1 MGTQQGLY
9 GQLILGADGTYTY
22 VLNTGLAV
30 VQGLDSGETLT
41 ETFAYTM
48 QDADGDPSSAQITIT
63 ITGSNDA
70 PTLSVIGA
78 QVFEAGLATGSDA
91 GANSEFAYG
100 TFTLGD
106 VDGLDDIQSVS
117 INGTAVAIGS
127 LVGSSFAG
135 AHGTLTV
142 TGYDVLTGIATYQYQ
157 LTSPTTDVADV
168 AETDTFAVSVSD
180 GTASASANLVID
192 IVDDVPTAANDAF
205 SLSEDTASVIG
216 NVLSNDTIG
225 ADVSGTVTT
234 TGNQTGSY
242 GQLTLNADGSFSY
255 VLNTG
260 LAVVQGLDSGEILT
274 ETFNYTMQDADG
286 DPSSAQITITITG
299 SNDAPS
305 LSVIGA
311 QVFESGLAA
320 GSDASANSEFAY
332 GTFTFGDVDG
342 LDDIQSVSI
351 NGTAVAIGSLV
362 GSSFAGAH
370 GTLTVTGYDVLT
382 GIATYQYQLTS
393 PTTDVADVAE
403 TDTFAVSVSD
413 GTASASAN
421 LVIDIVDDVPTAAND
436 AFSLSEDT
444 ASVIGNVLSN
454 DVSGADVSATVS
466 STGNQTGSYGQ
477 LTLNADGSF
486 SYVLNTGL
494 AVVQGLDDGEQLSET
509 FSYTMQDADGDPST
523 AQLTII
529 ITGSN
534 DEPSLSVIGAQ
545 VFESGLATGSDAS
558 ANSEFAYGTFTIG
571 DADGLDD
578 IQSVTINGT
587 TVAIGL
593 LVGSSFAGAHG
604 TLTITGYDVL
614 SGIATYQYQLTSPTT
629 DVAGVDESDTFSLS
643 VSDGTASA
651 SGNLV
656 IDIVDDVPSAANDAF
671 SLSEDTASVIG
682 NVLSNDVSGAD
693 VSATVSSTGNQ
704 TGSYGQL
711 TLNADGSFS
720 YVLNTGLAVV
730 QGLDDGE
737 QLSETF
743 SYTMQDADGDPS
755 TAQLTI
761 IITGSNDEPS
771 LSVIGAQV
779 FESGLATGSDAS
791 ANSEFAYGTFTIGD
805 ADGLDDIQSVTIN
818 GTTVA
823 IGLLV
828 GSSFAGAHGTLT
840 ITGYD
845 VLSGI
850 ATYQYQLTSPT
861 TDVAGVDESDTFSLS
876 VSDGTASASGNL
888 VIDIVDDVPSAANDA
903 FSLSEDTASVIG
915 NVLSNDVSGAD
926 VSATVSS
933 TGNQT
938 GSYGQLTLNA
948 DGSFSYVLN
957 TGLAVVQGLDDGEQL
972 SETFSYTMQDADGDP
987 STAQLTIII
996 TGSNDEPS
1004 LSVIGAQVFESGLAT
1019 GSDASANSEFA
1030 YGTFTIGDADGLDD
1044 IQSVTIN
1051 GTTVAIGLL
1060 VGSSF
1065 AGAHGTLTI
1074 TGYDVLSGIA
1084 TYQYQLT
1091 SPTTDVAGV
1100 DESDTFSL
1108 SVSDGTASASG
1119 NLVIDI
1125 VDDVP
1130 SAANDAFSLSEDTA
1144 SVIGNV
1150 LSNDVS
1156 GADVSATVSSTG
1168 NQTGSYGQ
1176 LTLNADGS
1184 FSYVLNTGLAVVQG
1198 LDDGEQLSETFSY
1211 TMQDADGDPSTAQ
1224 LTIIITGSNDE
1235 PSLSVIGA
1243 QVFESGLATGSD
1255 ASANS
1260 EFAYGT
1266 FTIGDADGLDDIQ
1279 SVTINGTT
1287 VAIGLL
1293 VGSSFAG
1300 AHGTLTIT
1308 GYDVL
1313 SGIATYQ
1320 YQLTSPTTDVAGVDE
1335 SDTFSLSVSDGTA
1348 SASGNLVIDIVD
1360 DVPSA
1365 ANDAFSL
1372 SEDTASVIG
1381 NVLSNDVSGADVSA
1395 TVSSTGN
1402 QTGSYGQLTL
1412 NADGSFS
1419 YVLNTGLAVV
1429 QGLDDGEQLSE
1440 TFSYTM
1446 QDADGDPS
1454 TAQLTIIITGSNDEP
1469 SLSVIGAQVFESGL
1483 ATGSDASAN
1492 SEFAYG
1498 TFTIGDADGLD
1509 DIQSVT
1515 INGTTVAIGLLVGS
1529 SFAGAHGT
1537 LTITGYDVLSGIA
1550 TYQYQ
1555 LTSPTTDVAGVDES
1569 DTFSLSVSDG
1579 TASAFS
1585 NLVIGVVDDMPS
1597 LGAFTTAIIPNEIG
1611 TVNGTFSVVSGADG
1625 LDGFQIAGPA
1635 IAGLNYT
1642 TVHSYDGAGNFLS
1655 TTLTGLTSSNQT
1667 VFSLTVSANGTYVFN
1682 LVQPE
1687 AASELTYSLSNLAPG
1702 HVPGFAE
1709 TPDGL
1714 IEFSSPG
1721 AVNSSTQGF
1730 GINNQFFDRGEQF
1743 TMEFHAAGVP
1753 GVDNDP
1759 ATDVRLVN
1767 KVVLVNDQVNGE
1779 LTIRWT
1785 ATNSQT
1791 GESRSGTMTITG
1803 AMAETVI
1810 DPDIS
1815 FNQLQ
1820 IEGIAGNGRVRFA
1833 TTTIST
1839 LVLPEDQSLAFDVV
1853 AQDGDGDLSGSSTLN
1868 VQVVAEDSPTSFV
1881 LEGTAGDDVI
1891 AASNLTDI
1899 IDGKAGFDIV
1909 DYGDDTAGI
1918 AASLALA
1925 AGLSGTAL
1933 GDSYSSIEGLMG
1945 GSGNDQLSGDS
1956 QANYLAGGAGDDIL
1970 QGGAGDDVL
1979 VGGLGD
1985 DVLSGGEG
1993 DDVLV
1998 GDPGSDQ
2005 LLGGEG
2011 FDTVDYSA
2019 DTAGV
2024 TVNLET
2030 GIGEGG
2036 LAEGDTYNSIEG
2048 ILGGAGNDTLT
2059 GDGGDNYLDGGA
2071 GNDTLLGGAGDDILV
2086 GGVGDDTL
2094 TGGAGRDSFVWRVGD
2109 EGGTDTITD
2118 FQIDPAGTN
2127 TDVIDLSQLLVGVT
2141 EDAATL
2147 GDYLDFAFGGGSTTI
2162 SVSLTPGGAPVQ
2174 DITLSGIDLSTIY
2187 GTDVA
2192 DVISGMIDDGAL
2204 KVDNG

>member
-1 MGTQQGLY
+1 MAKLIGTVRQVVGEVFAVGEDGLRRPLIEGDRVFAGERIITAGGAVDIDLVQGGELTLGRGSELQLTEQLLADAQGGVSSAPSAADLADVEALQQAIAAGEDPTQTAPATAAGPAAGGTGGAGGGHSFVLLDAVGGAIDPTIGFPTGGLGSVPESPDLVTDALIQDEPVVDGTPTAINDTNSLDEDTPSVTGNVLVNDLPGTDGGISVVTIGTQQGLF

-30 VQGLDSGETLT
+30 VQGLDSGEILT
-41 ETFAYTM
+41 ETFNYTM

-63 ITGSNDA
+63 ITGSNDT

-91 GANSEFAYG
+91 SANSEFATG

-260 LAVVQGLDSGEILT
+260 LAVVQGLDSGETLT

-299 SNDAPS
+299 SNDAPT

-311 QVFESGLAA
+311 QVFEAGLAT
-320 GSDASANSEFAY
+320 GSDAGANSEFAT
-332 GTFTFGDVDG
+332 GTFTLGDVDG

-393 PTTDVADVAE
+393 PTTDVA
-403 TDTFAVSVSD
+403 
-413 GTASASAN
+413 
-421 LVIDIVDDVPTAAND
+421 
-436 AFSLSEDT
+436 
-444 ASVIGNVLSN
+444 
-454 DVSGADVSATVS
+454 
-466 STGNQTGSYGQ
+466 
-477 LTLNADGSF
+477 
-486 SYVLNTGL
+486 
-494 AVVQGLDDGEQLSET
+494 
-509 FSYTMQDADGDPST
+509 
-523 AQLTII
+523 
-529 ITGSN
+529 
-534 DEPSLSVIGAQ
+534 
-545 VFESGLATGSDAS
+545 
-558 ANSEFAYGTFTIG
+558 
-571 DADGLDD
+571 
-578 IQSVTINGT
+578 
-587 TVAIGL
+587 
-593 LVGSSFAGAHG
+593 
-604 TLTITGYDVL
+604 
-614 SGIATYQYQLTSPTT
+614 
-629 DVAGVDESDTFSLS
+629 GVDESDTFSLS

-651 SGNLV
+651 
-656 IDIVDDVPSAANDAF
+656 
-671 SLSEDTASVIG
+671 
-682 NVLSNDVSGAD
+682 
-693 VSATVSSTGNQ
+693 
-704 TGSYGQL
+704 TGS
-711 TLNADGSFS
+711 
-720 YVLNTGLAVV
+720 
-730 QGLDDGE
+730 
-737 QLSETF
+737 
-743 SYTMQDADGDPS
+743 
-755 TAQLTI
+755 
-761 IITGSNDEPS
+761 
-771 LSVIGAQV
+771 
-779 FESGLATGSDAS
+779 
-791 ANSEFAYGTFTIGD
+791 
-805 ADGLDDIQSVTIN
+805 
-818 GTTVA
+818 
-823 IGLLV
+823 
-828 GSSFAGAHGTLT
+828 
-840 ITGYD
+840 
-845 VLSGI
+845 
-850 ATYQYQLTSPT
+850 
-861 TDVAGVDESDTFSLS
+861 
-876 VSDGTASASGNL
+876 
-888 VIDIVDDVPSAANDA
+888 
-903 FSLSEDTASVIG
+903 
-915 NVLSNDVSGAD
+915 
-926 VSATVSS
+926 
-933 TGNQT
+933 
-938 GSYGQLTLNA
+938 
-948 DGSFSYVLN
+948 
-957 TGLAVVQGLDDGEQL
+957 
-972 SETFSYTMQDADGDP
+972 
-987 STAQLTIII
+987 
-996 TGSNDEPS
+996 
-1004 LSVIGAQVFESGLAT
+1004 
-1019 GSDASANSEFA
+1019 
-1030 YGTFTIGDADGLDD
+1030 
-1044 IQSVTIN
+1044 
-1051 GTTVAIGLL
+1051 
-1060 VGSSF
+1060 
-1065 AGAHGTLTI
+1065 
-1074 TGYDVLSGIA
+1074 
-1084 TYQYQLT
+1084 
-1091 SPTTDVAGV
+1091 
-1100 DESDTFSL
+1100 
-1108 SVSDGTASASG
+1108 
-1119 NLVIDI
+1119 
-1125 VDDVP
+1125 
-1130 SAANDAFSLSEDTA
+1130 
-1144 SVIGNV
+1144 
-1150 LSNDVS
+1150 
-1156 GADVSATVSSTG
+1156 
-1168 NQTGSYGQ
+1168 
-1176 LTLNADGS
+1176 
-1184 FSYVLNTGLAVVQG
+1184 
-1198 LDDGEQLSETFSY
+1198 
-1211 TMQDADGDPSTAQ
+1211 
-1224 LTIIITGSNDE
+1224 
-1235 PSLSVIGA
+1235 
-1243 QVFESGLATGSD
+1243 
-1255 ASANS
+1255 
-1260 EFAYGT
+1260 
-1266 FTIGDADGLDDIQ
+1266 
-1279 SVTINGTT
+1279 
-1287 VAIGLL
+1287 
-1293 VGSSFAG
+1293 
-1300 AHGTLTIT
+1300 
-1308 GYDVL
+1308 
-1313 SGIATYQ
+1313 
-1320 YQLTSPTTDVAGVDE
+1320 
-1335 SDTFSLSVSDGTA
+1335 
-1348 SASGNLVIDIVD
+1348 
-1360 DVPSA
+1360 
-1365 ANDAFSL
+1365 
-1372 SEDTASVIG
+1372 
-1381 NVLSNDVSGADVSA
+1381 
-1395 TVSSTGN
+1395 
-1402 QTGSYGQLTL
+1402 
-1412 NADGSFS
+1412 
-1419 YVLNTGLAVV
+1419 
-1429 QGLDDGEQLSE
+1429 
-1440 TFSYTM
+1440 
-1446 QDADGDPS
+1446 
-1454 TAQLTIIITGSNDEP
+1454 
-1469 SLSVIGAQVFESGL
+1469 
-1483 ATGSDASAN
+1483 
-1492 SEFAYG
+1492 
-1498 TFTIGDADGLD
+1498 
-1509 DIQSVT
+1509 
-1515 INGTTVAIGLLVGS
+1515 
-1529 SFAGAHGT
+1529 
-1537 LTITGYDVLSGIA
+1537 
-1550 TYQYQ
+1550 
-1555 LTSPTTDVAGVDES
+1555 
-1569 DTFSLSVSDG
+1569 
-1579 TASAFS
+1579 
-1585 NLVIGVVDDMPS
+1585 LVIGIIDDMPS
-1597 LGAFTTAIIPNEIG
+1597 LGAFITAIIPNEVG

-1642 TVHSYDGAGNFLS
+1642 TVHNYDGAGNFLS

-1709 TPDGL
+1709 TADGL

-1721 AVNSSTQGF
+1721 AINSSNQGF
-1730 GINNQFFDRGEQF
+1730 GINNQFFDRGEKF
-1743 TMEFHAAGVP
+1743 TMEFHAVGVP
-1753 GVDNDP
+1753 GVDNAP

-1839 LVLPEDQSLAFDVV
+1839 LVLPEDQSLAFEIV

-1868 VQVVAEDSPTSFV
+1868 VQVVAESSATSFV
-1881 LEGTAGDDVI
+1881 LDGTAGDDVI

-1918 AASLALA
+1918 AASLVLG
-1925 AGLSGTAL
+1925 AGLSGAAL
-1933 GDSYSSIEGLMG
+1933 GDSYSSIEGLIG

-2005 LLGGEG
+2005 LLGGDG

-2030 GIGEGG
+2030 GISEGG
-2036 LAEGDTYNSIEG
+2036 LAEGDTYASIEG

-2059 GDGGDNYLDGGA
+2059 GDGGGNYLDGGAGNDTLYGGA

-2086 GGVGDDTL
+2086 GGLGDDSL